1 MDEELIKFIKEYH
14 RCMHKWNFALEYY
27 SKKEGISY
35 STFKI
40 LGVIFTT
47 ENCTQKNIYEAISIP
62 KQTINAAITDFYKKG
77 YVKLVEPP
85 EDRRVKIIRLTEKGR
100 KYAEGIFSKIMDCEC
115 KVINEIGKEKIKIY
129 IEAMNS
135 YVDLLLKSIKELY

>member
-14 RCMHKWNFALEYY
+14 KCIRKWNLTLEYY

-40 LGVIFTT
+40 LGIIFIT
-47 ENCTQKNIYEAISIP
+47 ENCTQKDIYEAISIP
-62 KQTINAAITDFYKKG
+62 KQTINAAITNFYKKG

-100 KYAEGIFSKIMDCEC
+100 KYAEGIFSKIIDCEC
-115 KVINEIGKEKIKIY
+115 KIINEIGQEKIK
-129 IEAMNS
+129 ACTKTVNS
-135 YVDLLLKSIKELY
+135 YAELLLKYINELH

>member
-1 MDEELIKFIKEYH
+1 MDKELIELIKEYH
-14 RCMHKWNFALEYY
+14 KFMNKWNFALEYY
-27 SKKEGISY
+27 SKSEGISY

-47 ENCTQKNIYEAISIP
+47 ENCTQKDIYEAISIP
-62 KQTINAAITDFYKKG
+62 KQTINAAITYFYKKG

-85 EDRRVKIIRLTEKGR
+85 EDRRVKIIHLTEEGR
-100 KYAEGIFSKIMDCEC
+100 KYAEGIFSKALNCEL
-115 KVINEIGKEKIKIY
+115 KAIKEIGEEKMKALT
-129 IEAMNS
+129 ETMSS